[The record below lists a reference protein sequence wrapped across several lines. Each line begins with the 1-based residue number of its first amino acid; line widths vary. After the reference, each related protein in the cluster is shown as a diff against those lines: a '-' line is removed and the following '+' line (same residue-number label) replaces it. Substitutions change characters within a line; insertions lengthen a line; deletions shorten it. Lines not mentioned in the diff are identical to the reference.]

1 MSSFSPQTNNLIT
14 QEIACYNVI
23 HWKLFFLNLIQM
35 KKKKEENDETGFR
48 NFQKIASIGCHGK
61 VKTILKS

>member
-1 MSSFSPQTNNLIT
+1 
-14 QEIACYNVI
+14 
-23 HWKLFFLNLIQM
+23 M

-48 NFQKIASIGCHGK
+48 NFQKLASIGCHGK